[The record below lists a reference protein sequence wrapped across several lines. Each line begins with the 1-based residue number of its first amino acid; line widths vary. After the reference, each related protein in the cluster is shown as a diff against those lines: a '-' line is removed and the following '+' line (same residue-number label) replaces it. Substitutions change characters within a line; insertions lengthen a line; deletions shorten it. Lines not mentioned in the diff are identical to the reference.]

1 MRRFAALILSVLVT
15 GVSLSLMAAD
25 APLRTIMPYS
35 LLYGGDDGGEK
46 LIERLRAVKA
56 RSGIRR
62 FVLSA
67 PSHVVRVTGYAKLD
81 EYERIGARLKRVNE
95 ELAEDGIH
103 DSTDFGI

>member
-1 MRRFAALILSVLVT
+1 MRRFAVLILSVLVT

-56 RSGIRR
+56 RSAVRPLCPVARRAGDGLCEVGRIRAHR
-62 FVLSA
+62 CTA
-67 PSHVVRVTGYAKLD
+67 
-81 EYERIGARLKRVNE
+81 
-95 ELAEDGIH
+95 
-103 DSTDFGI
+103 